1 MTHEEM
7 ERLFEQESRRLEQ
20 HLKEQITA
28 KQEREAIACHVAK
41 LREFRRSGAIM
52 DGADCWLDKEIAD
65 LEALLR
71 ADRMAA

>member
-1 MTHEEM
+1 MTNEEM
-7 ERLFEQESRRLEQ
+7 EELFQEESHRLEEC
-20 HLKEQITA
+20 LR
-28 KQEREAIACHVAK
+28 KQALAMQQREAIACHVAK

>member
-7 ERLFEQESRRLEQ
+7 EQLFQEESHRLEEC
-20 HLKEQITA
+20 LR
-28 KQEREAIACHVAK
+28 KQALAMQQREAIAQHIAK
-41 LREFRRSGAIM
+41 LREYRRSDAIL

-71 ADRMAA
+71 SDRMAA

>member
-41 LREFRRSGAIM
+41 LREFRPVWSHHGWC
-52 DGADCWLDKEIAD
+52 G
-65 LEALLR
+65 LL
-71 ADRMAA
+71 AG